1 MAELLFKRGTHAKLP
16 TTGKA
21 VDGAFYLTTDTHRL
35 YAGIGTDLVDLN
47 QYINVVKNL
56 TEANALPN
64 LKEGDFV
71 YLTEGNILA
80 IVKSSN
86 GKLEYVQVNAQGHNT
101 SNKELTVTG
110 KGNTITLTVTD
121 DLDNSVF
128 DTFQVLG
135 TKGANVAV
143 GADGSITVD
152 GVTYS
157 VSGAL
162 ANGTFNVQLAPD
174 ADHAANCPNSSV
186 SLKAG
191 NNVTFSSDAANSL
204 TISSKNTKIKKGT
217 FTADKTGSASVTI
230 TDEDDNSAKAS
241 ITNGFYYTV
250 GKKKTTVYNQNDL
263 GVYTIDE
270 VDKIVKDL
278 NAMVYMGPVD
288 ADPVGTLKTS
298 ATIRR
303 GDTYM
308 ASGAITLSELGI
320 TTNNGVTTS
329 KIGDLFIATGT
340 EGDDGYLD
348 TVIWT
353 YIPSGD
359 DSQTDT
365 TYHGVA
371 DAANHKLNLEDKND
385 TKVAAIQLTGSDK
398 ISLASVATDDGKG
411 LKTTFTHAGPGA
423 ADATKQNSTVGSQ
436 TLNSEGFALVS
447 DVTVDATGHVSDVKK
462 TSVKL
467 PTYALSGATVAKTG
481 NVVSVTDSLND
492 SQGNAAGTSVFQIA
506 ADQNDSLK
514 IAAAGNKIT
523 LSLEWEEF

>member
-16 TTGKA
+16 VSGAA

-56 TEANALPN
+56 TEANKLPN

-80 IVKSSN
+80 IVKSSD

-110 KGNTITLTVTD
+110 KGNAITLTVTD
-121 DLDNSVF
+121 DLDNSIS

-135 TKGANVAV
+135 TKGANVTIA
-143 GADGSITVD
+143 ADGSITVD

-162 ANGTFNVQLAPD
+162 TSGTFNVQLAPD
-174 ADHAANCPNSSV
+174 ADHAANCPKSNV

-191 NNVTFSSDAANSL
+191 DNVTFSSDATNSL
-204 TISSKNTKIKKGT
+204 TISSKDTKIKNGT

-230 TDEDDNSAKAS
+230 TDEDDNSATAS

-250 GKKKTTVYNQNDL
+250 GKNKTTVYNQNDL
-263 GVYTIDE
+263 SVYTIAE

-278 NAMVYMGPVD
+278 NAMVYMGTVD
-288 ADPVGTLKTS
+288 ADTVGTLKAST
-298 ATIRR
+298 TVRI

-365 TYHGVA
+365 TYQGLA
-371 DAANHKLNLEDKND
+371 NAANNKLDLKDKND
-385 TKVAAIQLTGSDK
+385 NTVATIQLTGTDK
-398 ISLASVATDDGKG
+398 ISLTSVATGDGKG
-411 LKTTFTHAGPGA
+411 LQTTFTHAGPGA

-447 DVTVDATGHVSDVKK
+447 DVTVDSTGHVSDVKK

-467 PTYALSGATVAKTG
+467 PTYALAGATVAKTG
-481 NVVSVTDSLND
+481 DVVSVTDSLTD
-492 SQGNAAGTSVFQIA
+492 SEGNAAGTSVFQIA